1 MKKLILSLAAACAA
15 LSLSAAQEVI
25 FKSEFEKN
33 KDLKGWFD
41 ISNNSTR
48 NGIGSKTPLKPVTM
62 ASVVED
68 NGEIFMKCK
77 KSIFGMTHPFPK
89 AITVDDNL
97 KSITMK
103 LSVRSFPK
111 NNATLCSFAM
121 TSRIHPGSASPFQ
134 SKGHDSGVA
143 VVGYMHNVPGANYIY
158 SMKNGVATKKQRSTK
173 PFALFPST
181 FLRKWVNCALTYDN
195 VAKTLTF
202 TCDGMQPL
210 VYQKVDMKGTVLRSL
225 YICTNNYSFKNIE
238 VSCVR
243 K

>member
-15 LSLSAAQEVI
+15 LTLSAAEEVI

-41 ISNNSTR
+41 ITNCSK
-48 NGIGSKTPLKPVTM
+48 NGILQNTPTKPATM

-68 NGEIFMKCK
+68 NGEVFLKCK
-77 KSIFGMTHPFPK
+77 ASAFGMTFPFSK
-89 AITVDDNL
+89 VITIDDNL

-103 LSVRSFPK
+103 ITVRSFPK
-111 NNATLCSFAM
+111 NNSTLCSFAM
-121 TSRIHPGSASPFQ
+121 TSRIHPV

-143 VVGYMHNVPGANYIY
+143 VQGYMHSVQNANFLYF
-158 SMKNGVATKKQRSTK
+158 MKNGIISKKYKSTK
-173 PFALFPST
+173 PFNLFPSS
-181 FLRKWVNCALTYDN
+181 FLKKWINCTLTYDN
-195 VAKTLTF
+195 TAKSVTF

-210 VYQKVDMKGTVLRSL
+210 VYQNVNMSGTALRAL
-225 YICTNNYSFKNIE
+225 YICTNNYSYKDIE

>member
-1 MKKLILSLAAACAA
+1 MKKLILSLAAACAT
-15 LSLSAAQEVI
+15 LTLSAAEEVI

-41 ISNNSTR
+41 ITNCSK
-48 NGIGSKTPLKPVTM
+48 NGILQNTPTKPATM

-68 NGEIFMKCK
+68 NGEVFLKCK
-77 KSIFGMTHPFPK
+77 ASAFGMTFPFSK
-89 AITVDDNL
+89 VITIDDNL

-103 LSVRSFPK
+103 ITVRSFPK
-111 NNATLCSFAM
+111 NNSTLCSFAM
-121 TSRIHPGSASPFQ
+121 TSRIHPGLGPFI

-143 VVGYMHNVPGANYIY
+143 VQGYMHSVQNANFLYF
-158 SMKNGVATKKQRSTK
+158 MKNGIISKKYKSTK
-173 PFALFPST
+173 PFNLFPSS
-181 FLRKWVNCALTYDN
+181 FLKKWINCTLTYDN
-195 VAKTLTF
+195 TAKSVTF

-210 VYQKVDMKGTVLRSL
+210 VYQNVNMSGTALRAL
-225 YICTNNYSFKNIE
+225 YICTNNYSYKDIE